1 MNHREA
7 HVSIL
12 PPWPLLT
19 PTNSA
24 ADAKNYEIHP
34 YLTTLFYLFPFL
46 ASLTA
51 SREWKI
57 PPLNNKIYRKL
68 IWKFLYLLVF
78 VVWIYKPTASPTTIA
93 HICV

>member
-51 SREWKI
+51 SRE
-57 PPLNNKIYRKL
+57 
-68 IWKFLYLLVF
+68 
-78 VVWIYKPTASPTTIA
+78 
-93 HICV
+93 